1 MFVGG
6 KRSSAKFVLWLYM
19 CEGRVEKGEGRFCAY
34 LRSLPE
40 EMTDVPSWS
49 VENRERLRG
58 TVSTAA
64 AVGVPYRM
72 FVPRRDSHVYLIV
85 SPLIVNATI
94 RGP

>member
-1 MFVGG
+1 M
-6 KRSSAKFVLWLYM
+6 LWLYI
-19 CEGRVEKGEGRFCAY
+19 CEGRAEKGEGRFCAY
-34 LRSLPE
+34 LRNLPE
-40 EMTDVPSWS
+40 EMPDVPSWS
-49 VENRERLRG
+49 IEKRERVIG

-64 AVGVPYRM
+64 TVDVPYRM